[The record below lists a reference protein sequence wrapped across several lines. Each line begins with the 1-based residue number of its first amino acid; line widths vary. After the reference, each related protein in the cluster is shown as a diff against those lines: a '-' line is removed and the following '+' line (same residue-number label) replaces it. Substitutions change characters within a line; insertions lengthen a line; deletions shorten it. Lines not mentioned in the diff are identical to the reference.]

1 MIATTIASRLP
12 ESRIAMSDL
21 ASTLPSRRDLVREL
35 SVYATPQT
43 ARGLWLFATD
53 IALYA
58 LAVAGVLFL
67 RPLWA
72 KISCAVFAGMAL
84 ARMFSL
90 AHNAAHE
97 NIVRNPRLNRVLA
110 VVLFTPFFYN
120 YVLWMY
126 EHHTLHHPYP
136 NDTKP
141 DAYKPFG
148 KAEFDAL
155 PRWRQLLER
164 FYRAPTIIGW
174 GVYYLLQ
181 RHWSTKL
188 APPAYLPASLRRAA
202 WWNAALL
209 VAYGA
214 VMLSLL
220 AVAPLYAVNLTPIEA
235 LLIGFVL
242 PLFVFEIHD
251 GFALYVQHTDPRIAW
266 FNGAVD
272 RNAEGRAEILSVHL
286 RVPRLM
292 GWFYHDAFA
301 HPVHHLHPKIPCYR
315 VYQAQTKLDE
325 RLGPAAVV
333 SAFNMAWF
341 LDTTRRC
348 KLYDWDKRQWLDF
361 TGCPTAPAAIQP
373 PITAHE

>member
-1 MIATTIASRLP
+1 MIAMTIASRLP

-53 IALYA
+53 IALCA

-164 FYRAPTIIGW
+164 LYRAPTIIGW

-266 FNGAVD
+266 FDGAVD

-373 PITAHE
+373 PITARE